1 MRVLIVI
8 TDRFL
13 RSADQTIVLNKEGR
27 VVELGGYESL
37 KSFAGNE
44 RKLETGHLCQ
54 EEASATTGRVGTGR
68 NGPNQA
74 ELPSKP
80 TDTTDLASRSAG
92 DFSTYAY
99 YFRSIGW
106 LPAIFFISYTAI
118 RATFALFP
126 RKLLIPKSHS
136 RSRILESGY

>member
-27 VVELGGYESL
+27 IVEIGRYESL
-37 KSFAGNE
+37 KYFAGHE

-54 EEASATTGRVGTGR
+54 EDPSATTASVGTGT

-74 ELPSKP
+74 ALPSKP
-80 TDTTDLASRSAG
+80 TDKTDLASRSAG

-106 LPAIFFISYTAI
+106 LHAILFVSYTAI

-126 RKLLIPKSHS
+126 RKLLIPNSHS
-136 RSRILESGY
+136 RSRTLESGY